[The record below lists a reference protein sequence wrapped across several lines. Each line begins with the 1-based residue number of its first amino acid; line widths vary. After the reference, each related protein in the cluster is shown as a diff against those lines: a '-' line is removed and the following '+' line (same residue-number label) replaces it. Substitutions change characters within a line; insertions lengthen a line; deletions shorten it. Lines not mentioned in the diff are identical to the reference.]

1 MSADCKLTVAR
12 LTARRLLRCSNFL
25 SELRPADW
33 HRLRHSLGRAFVGE
47 NELRSLEPGTFA
59 GLRQLRTL
67 NLDGNL
73 LRRLPAD
80 ALPDGLH
87 MLSVNSN
94 RLTRLPV
101 TALRKLRRLNWLYFR
116 GEDPTGN

>member
-1 MSADCKLTVAR
+1 M
-12 LTARRLLRCSNFL
+12 

-33 HRLRHSLGRAFVGE
+33 HRLRHSLSRAFLGE
-47 NELRSLEPGTFA
+47 NELCSLEPGTFA

-73 LRRLPAD
+73 LRQLPAE

-87 MLSVNSN
+87 MLSVNNN
-94 RLTRLPV
+94 RLKRLPI

-116 GEDPTGN
+116 GEGPTSS